1 MSDYKIKLE
10 VFEGPLDLLLHLIKE
25 EELNI
30 YDIPI
35 SRITAQY
42 FEYLEMMKQF
52 NMEIAGEFLVMA
64 ATLIY
69 IKSRMLLPSPPTA
82 EEDELAGVD
91 PREELVRRLI
101 EYRKYKEIASTLR
114 EKEMEQSHSFSRG
127 TVMELNLE
135 DPDYLQEI
143 SVFQL
148 LAAFR
153 KMLKDS
159 GAGALYEVTLE
170 DISVTERMN
179 EIMEL
184 LETEPRVQFEN
195 LFANRRG
202 RMELIGTFLAI
213 LELMKQ
219 QLIRVFQEGDLK
231 TIWIQR
237 IEETDDLLDE
247 EPSEDR
253 EPEAAPAPSAY
264 AFREEDLPG
273 DEDDILAEEEAL
285 HRAAPEP
292 SAPIPAET
300 AHQPHTTGDEP
311 ATDNESGP
319 STPEPEQGKEQEIGT
334 RDRA

>member
-35 SRITAQY
+35 SKITAQY

-64 ATLIY
+64 STLIY
-69 IKSRMLLPSPPTA
+69 IKSRMLLPSPPAA
-82 EEDELAGVD
+82 EDDDMAGVD
-91 PREELVRRLI
+91 PRDELVRRLI

-114 EKEMEQSHSFSRG
+114 EKELTQSHTFSRG
-127 TVMELNLE
+127 TVSELNLE

-148 LAAFR
+148 LTAFR
-153 KMLKDS
+153 RMAGVA

-170 DISVTERMN
+170 DISVTEKMN

-184 LETEPRVQFEN
+184 LETTPRVQFED
-195 LFANRRG
+195 LFGNRRN
-202 RMELIGTFLAI
+202 RMEMIGTFLAV

-219 QLIRVFQEGDLK
+219 HLIRVFQEGALG
-231 TIWIQR
+231 TIWVQR
-237 IEETDDLLDE
+237 MEEADYVAEEQLDE
-247 EPSEDR
+247 DR
-253 EPEAAPAPSAY
+253 PVGDAPAPSAY

-273 DEDDILAEEEAL
+273 DEEDYPEENPLHTPDAQNTESDGAQPDAPGAPLA
-285 HRAAPEP
+285 
-292 SAPIPAET
+292 
-300 AHQPHTTGDEP
+300 
-311 ATDNESGP
+311 
-319 STPEPEQGKEQEIGT
+319 TPEPGPATPDKDQ
-334 RDRA
+334 